1 MCRSLLNDEKFVDGV
16 ALHLVKKLADTEKK
30 ITQTHQKPV
39 GENEQ
44 IIRMTQLLEGLSVL
58 CACKGKPLKSNQ
70 RMLHMHYIISF
81 HFCCH
86 SITEIILKQMLKRVA
101 ESTVPTEQVYVVCK
115 IIHLCIYVKL

>member
-70 RMLHMHYIISF
+70 RMLYALHNFFPLLLPF
-81 HFCCH
+81 HNRNH
-86 SITEIILKQMLKRVA
+86 LEANA
-101 ESTVPTEQVYVVCK
+101 EEGR
-115 IIHLCIYVKL
+115 